1 MAYAEIATVST
12 NDPIKASVMNQ
23 VFENIS
29 EVRATKFRAPYGTGT
44 DYMGVILLV
53 DDDGN
58 PIWAYK
64 DNTDPDSITLDNAD
78 FVDQAGSTSGP
89 SF

>member
-1 MAYAEIATVST
+1 MAYAEIASVST
-12 NDPIKASVMNQ
+12 NDPIKASVFNQ
-23 VFENIS
+23 AIENIS
-29 EVRATKFRAPYGTGT
+29 EVRAGKIRAPYGTGS
-44 DYMGVILLV
+44 DYMGIRELI

-58 PIWAYK
+58 PIRAYK

-78 FVDQAGSTSGP
+78 FVQQAGSTSGP